1 MNCFGPRTILALVAA
16 ILVAGL
22 AGSGCT
28 HVGDIHAGVKE
39 FRQEAPE
46 IPYPN
51 DTPRELKKVS
61 LPTYKIEPPDIL
73 LIEVVNAVPKAPY
86 RMRALDV
93 LHIEATGVLPQK
105 PILGNYT
112 LESGGMVYLG
122 DPYGYIQV
130 SNMTLE
136 EASQAITEHLKKNS
150 LLRNPE
156 VSVSLAQFAA
166 QQLITGEHMVGPD
179 GYVTLGVYGDVYVTG
194 MTREQARQAIEE
206 HLSEHLESPEV
217 SVDVFSYN
225 SKFYFLVVQGAG
237 HGDGI
242 TRVPITGNETVLD
255 AVAQIQGIQSFSSKN
270 IWVARPA
277 PPEHGC
283 AQILP
288 VDWHGITQRADV
300 KTNYQIMPG
309 DRVYVAE
316 DKWYASYSYVSKII
330 APFERAFGFILL
342 GASMGQRVAFFG
354 NPSFN
359 N

>member
-1 MNCFGPRTILALVAA
+1 
-16 ILVAGL
+16 
-22 AGSGCT
+22 
-28 HVGDIHAGVKE
+28 VGEVRSKVSDVRE
-39 FRQEAPE
+39 QAPE

-61 LPTYKIEPPDIL
+61 LPTYTIEPPDIL
-73 LIEVVNAVPKAPY
+73 LVEVINAVPKAPY
-86 RMRALDV
+86 RIRALDV
-93 LHIEATGVLPQK
+93 IHIEATGVLPQR

-112 LESGGMVYLG
+112 VEAGGMIYLG
-122 DPYGYIQV
+122 DPYGYVQV
-130 SNMTLE
+130 NNMTLP
-136 EASQAITEHLKKNS
+136 EAGETITEHLKK
-150 LLRNPE
+150 LQLRNPE
-156 VSVSLAQFAA
+156 VSASLAQFAA
-166 QQLITGEHMVGPD
+166 RQLITGEHMVGPD
-179 GYVTLGVYGDVYVTG
+179 GNVTLGIYGDVHVVG
-194 MTREQARQAIEE
+194 MTRDQARQAIEE
-206 HLSEHLESPEV
+206 HLSESLESPEV
-217 SVDVFSYN
+217 SVDIFSYN

-255 AVAQIQGIQSFSSKN
+255 AVSQIQGLQPFSSKR

-288 VDWHGITQRADV
+288 VDWEGITQRADV
-300 KTNYQIMPG
+300 KTNYQVMPG

-316 DKWYASYSYVSKII
+316 DKWFTSYSYVSKII

-354 NPSFN
+354 NPSFSN
-359 N
+359 